1 MKKEDLLKDL
11 ISAKY
16 GSVLKFS
23 EQSGIPY
30 STLRNIFVRGFDGIA
45 VSTALRICNT
55 LQIDLESFMNCELQA
70 RPNPQKDE
78 AWTMYVQAVDTPK
91 EQKQNKLLDAFAE
104 ATDDERRE
112 MLERMMQ
119 AITNRK

>member
-11 ISAKY
+11 IAEKY

-55 LQIDLESFMNCELQA
+55 LQIDLESFMNGELQV
-70 RPNPQKDE
+70 RPNSQKDE
-78 AWTMYVQAVDTPK
+78 AWSMYVQAVDTPK

-112 MLERMMQ
+112 MLERMMR
-119 AITNRK
+119 AIADRK

>member
-45 VSTALRICNT
+45 VATALRICNT
-55 LQIDLESFMNCELQA
+55 LQIDLESFMNCELQV

-78 AWTMYVQAVDTPK
+78 AWSMYVQAVDTPK
-91 EQKQNKLLDAFAE
+91 EQ
-104 ATDDERRE
+104 RR
-112 MLERMMQ
+112 
-119 AITNRK
+119 TSC

>member
-45 VSTALRICNT
+45 VATALRICNT
-55 LQIDLESFMNCELQA
+55 LQIDLESFMNCELQV

-78 AWTMYVQAVDTPK
+78 AWSMYVQAVDTPK
-91 EQKQNKLLDAFAE
+91 EQKKNKLLDAFAE
-104 ATDDERRE
+104 ATDDDRRE

-119 AITNRK
+119 AIANNK

>member
-1 MKKEDLLKDL
+1 MKKEELLKDL
-11 ISAKY
+11 ITEKY

-45 VSTALRICNT
+45 VATAIRICNT
-55 LQIDLESFMNCELQA
+55 LQIDLESFMKGELQV

-78 AWTMYVQAVDTPK
+78 AWSMYVQAVDTPK

-104 ATDDERRE
+104 ATNDERRE

-119 AITNRK
+119 AITERK

>member
-1 MKKEDLLKDL
+1 MKKEELLKDL
-11 ISAKY
+11 ITEKY

-30 STLRNIFVRGFDGIA
+30 STLRNIFFRGFDGIA
-45 VSTALRICNT
+45 VATAIRICNT
-55 LQIDLESFMNCELQA
+55 LQIDLESFMKGELQV

-78 AWTMYVQAVDTPK
+78 AWSMYVQAVDTPK

-104 ATDDERRE
+104 ATNDERRE

-119 AITNRK
+119 AITERK

>member
-11 ISAKY
+11 ISEKY

-45 VSTALRICNT
+45 VATALRICNT
-55 LQIDLESFMNCELQA
+55 LQIDLESFMNCELQV

-78 AWTMYVQAVDTPK
+78 AWSMYVQAVDTPK

-104 ATDDERRE
+104 ATEDERLD
-112 MLERMMQ
+112 MMERMMK
-119 AITNRK
+119 AIADRK